1 MKQFKLMLM
10 YSCSYMNIL
19 LELLK
24 LKHGLISYLE
34 LDLRGEIL
42 VNAAPDLLQLTQ
54 LRDQAPQINLNR

>member
-1 MKQFKLMLM
+1 
-10 YSCSYMNIL
+10 MNL
-19 LELLK
+19 LLK
-24 LKHGLISYLE
+24 LLKWKHGLISYLE